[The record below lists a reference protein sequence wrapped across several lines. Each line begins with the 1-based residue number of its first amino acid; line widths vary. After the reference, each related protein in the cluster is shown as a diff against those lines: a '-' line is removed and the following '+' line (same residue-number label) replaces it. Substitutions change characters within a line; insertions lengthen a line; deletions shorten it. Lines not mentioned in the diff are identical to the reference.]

1 MKEEFE
7 VWMELDKFES
17 EQQKKKLIKIR
28 STAGTPSKRSQNT
41 WLVDLH

>member
-17 EQQKKKLIKIR
+17 EQQKNK
-28 STAGTPSKRSQNT
+28 TNQ
-41 WLVDLH
+41 D